1 MGDRRTGTVVR
12 MDKHTKPR
20 RRIPFKLR
28 HVLVLAVV
36 VWGAYTYWFVQRP
49 LFEQQAASKVALDHQ
64 LQVAKLQTRLLTE
77 QIKELHSNRYIAQLA
92 EKKYN
97 LIQPGEILFTTQS
110 AGN

>member
-1 MGDRRTGTVVR
+1 MGDRRTDTVVR

-49 LFEQQAASKVALDHQ
+49 LFEQQAA
-64 LQVAKLQTRLLTE
+64 
-77 QIKELHSNRYIAQLA
+77 
-92 EKKYN
+92 
-97 LIQPGEILFTTQS
+97 
-110 AGN
+110 